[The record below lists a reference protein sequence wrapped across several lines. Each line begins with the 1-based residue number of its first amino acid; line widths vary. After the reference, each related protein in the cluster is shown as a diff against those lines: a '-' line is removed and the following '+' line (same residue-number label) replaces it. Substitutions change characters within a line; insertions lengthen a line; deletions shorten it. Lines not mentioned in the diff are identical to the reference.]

1 MVTADSAGAR
11 ILVIDDDAALLAFTC
26 KYLSRLGYSVVPY
39 RSAEEA
45 WKHFQ
50 AVAAQYWLVVIDL
63 SMPGIS
69 GGQLA
74 QMMLGSDPEIR
85 LILTSGYPF
94 DDTER
99 SLPAEPDRVVF
110 IHKPFTPALLAEI
123 VDRLIR
129 SCPKRD
135 AD

>member
-11 ILVIDDDAALLAFTC
+11 ILVIDDDAPLLAFTC
-26 KYLSRLGYSVVPY
+26 KYLSRLGYRPVSY

-94 DDTER
+94 DAQRTLD
-99 SLPAEPDRVVF
+99 AGPDRVAF
-110 IHKPFTPALLAEI
+110 LHKPFTPAMLAEI
-123 VDRLIR
+123 VNRLIR
-129 SCPKRD
+129 TSPKHD

>member
-1 MVTADSAGAR
+1 MLTADSAGAR

-26 KYLSRLGYSVVPY
+26 KYLSRLGYRVVPY

-45 WKHFQ
+45 WTHFQ
-50 AVAAQYWLVVIDL
+50 AVAAHYSLAVIDL

-69 GGQLA
+69 GGHLA
-74 QMMLGSDPEIR
+74 QMMFGLDPEIR

-94 DDTER
+94 DPQG
-99 SLPAEPDRVVF
+99 SLEAEPDRVAF
-110 IHKPFTPALLAEI
+110 LHKPFTPAMLAEA
-123 VDRLIR
+123 VNRLIR
-129 SCPKRD
+129 TEPKRD